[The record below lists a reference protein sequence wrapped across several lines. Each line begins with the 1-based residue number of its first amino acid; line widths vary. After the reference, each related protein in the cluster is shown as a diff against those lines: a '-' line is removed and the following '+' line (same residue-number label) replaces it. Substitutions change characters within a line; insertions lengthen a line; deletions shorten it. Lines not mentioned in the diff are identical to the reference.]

1 MNTAYD
7 TFSAELLQAIP
18 ALRRYCYAL
27 TGNTANA
34 DDLLQSSAEKAL
46 NRWQQFEAGTHFD
59 RWLYRLCRNL
69 WIDTMRRDKPTEEWL
84 EDESYV
90 SQHSSQHGSQHESH
104 NSTQTTLQESMPLE
118 QEVGQKISLEL
129 VYSQMENLSAAL
141 RTVLY
146 LVAVEGRSYQEASA
160 ILDIPTGTV
169 MSRLSRARLQLNS
182 AFDGTGDLI

>member
-27 TGNTANA
+27 TGNAANA

-46 NRWQQFEAGTHFD
+46 NRWQQYEPSTHFD

-69 WIDTMRRDKPTEEWL
+69 WIDIMRREKPTEEWL
-84 EDESYV
+84 EDESHAE
-90 SQHSSQHGSQHESH
+90 QNELLAEAQQGAA
-104 NSTQTTLQESMPLE
+104 LE
-118 QEVGQKISLEL
+118 QEIGQKISLEL
-129 VYSQMENLSAAL
+129 VYSQMENLSSAL

-146 LVAVEGRSYQEASA
+146 LVAVEGRSYQEASE

-169 MSRLSRARLQLNS
+169 MSRLSRARQQLS
-182 AFDGTGDLI
+182 GAFGGTGDLI

>member
-27 TGNTANA
+27 TGNAANA

-46 NRWQQFEAGTHFD
+46 NRWQQYEAGTHFD

-84 EDESYV
+84 EDESYD
-90 SQHSSQHGSQHESH
+90 SLHGSQNESH
-104 NSTQTTLQESMPLE
+104 NSTQATLQESMPLE
-118 QEVGQKISLEL
+118 QEIGQKISLEL

-146 LVAVEGRSYQEASA
+146 LVAVEGRSYQETSE

-169 MSRLSRARLQLNS
+169 MSRLSRARQQLS
-182 AFDGTGDLI
+182 GAFGGTGDLI

>member
-27 TGNTANA
+27 TGNAANA

-46 NRWQQFEAGTHFD
+46 NRWQQYEAGTHFD

-90 SQHSSQHGSQHESH
+90 SQHGSQHGSQHESH

-118 QEVGQKISLEL
+118 QEIGQKISLEL

>member
-1 MNTAYD
+1 MNTAYE

-27 TGNTANA
+27 TGNAANA

-46 NRWQQFEAGTHFD
+46 NRWQQYEAGTHFD

-84 EDESYV
+84 EDDSCV
-90 SQHSSQHGSQHESH
+90 SMDASQNEPHHSSQKA
-104 NSTQTTLQESMPLE
+104 LQESMPLE
-118 QEVGQKISLEL
+118 QEIGQKLSLEL
-129 VYSQMENLSAAL
+129 VYSQMKNMSAAL

-146 LVAVEGRSYQEASA
+146 LVAVEGRSYQEASE

-182 AFDGTGDLI
+182 TLGGTGDLI